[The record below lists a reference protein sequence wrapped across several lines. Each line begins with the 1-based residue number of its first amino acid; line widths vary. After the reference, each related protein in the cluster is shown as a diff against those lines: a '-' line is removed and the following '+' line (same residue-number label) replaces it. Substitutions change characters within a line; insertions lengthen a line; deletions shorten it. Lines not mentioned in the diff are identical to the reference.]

1 MNEKIIVN
9 IGKFLFGIS
18 FLMANLCL
26 FGYFFTKNGSFA
38 EGGVLLLGWGFVI
51 NLTVVLLL
59 IIYGIF
65 NKQKLHACFR
75 SILIMSTN
83 IPIALIYMLIGIGFV
98 CNTSNF

>member
-9 IGKFLFGIS
+9 IGKLLFWIS

-26 FGYFFTKNGSFA
+26 FGYFFTKNDSFA
-38 EGGVLLLGWGFVI
+38 EGGILLIGWGFVI
-51 NLTVVLLL
+51 NLMVALLL
-59 IIYGIF
+59 IIYGVF

-75 SILIMSTN
+75 SILIMSIN
-83 IPIALIYMLIGIGFV
+83 IPIALIYMFIGIGLV